1 MKEGTKNT
9 LKFLLAMLILFW
21 CVDFV
26 VMENPVERKESLV
39 VLLFIVGIVSVFL
52 LLRKYYT
59 VKMRKQQR
67 QALQDDKRQQDLQ
80 KRGPAETGSWDRNR
94 RLEQLDSFLQNGI
107 IDKKEY
113 AALKKKYQGY
123 E

>member
-67 QALQDDKRQQDLQ
+67 QALQDDTRQQDLQ
-80 KRGPAETGSWDRNR
+80 KRGSAETGSWDRNR